1 MHAMMLLEVSMM
13 MRMTVVVVDAANV
26 GLAHAA
32 AQNSSRDG
40 GDPSSPAPLY
50 FTVGLFLGI
59 VLTAIV
65 LHYCYWRPKDRSRR
79 NEWSLDG
86 TSNDNKT
93 VAMGDDDGDA
103 DGDADD
109 DDDSGGGSGA
119 VVVGGVRRSSPIVE
133 ADVEMNNSNNNDSN
147 SDNDHRSNRIGIDT
161 NVETNHDDDD
171 EEVMDESRPCNEIV
185 TSTTMSTNV
194 SSRSGSTDSD
204 SDSGGDVDDGYGG
217 DGSSAILDSMTLCVD
232 CSIAETTIKETT
244 IAPTDHS

>member
-1 MHAMMLLEVSMM
+1 MHVMMLLEVSMM

-109 DDDSGGGSGA
+109 DDDSGGVSGA
-119 VVVGGVRRSSPIVE
+119 VVVGGVRRISSIVE
-133 ADVEMNNSNNNDSN
+133 ADVEMNNNNNSN
-147 SDNDHRSNRIGIDT
+147 SGIDT
-161 NVETNHDDDD
+161 NVETNHHDDD

-204 SDSGGDVDDGYGG
+204 SDSGGDDG
-217 DGSSAILDSMTLCVD
+217 DGSSAIVHSITLCVD
-232 CSIAETTIKETT
+232 CSIADTTTKETT
-244 IAPTDHS
+244 NTPTDHS